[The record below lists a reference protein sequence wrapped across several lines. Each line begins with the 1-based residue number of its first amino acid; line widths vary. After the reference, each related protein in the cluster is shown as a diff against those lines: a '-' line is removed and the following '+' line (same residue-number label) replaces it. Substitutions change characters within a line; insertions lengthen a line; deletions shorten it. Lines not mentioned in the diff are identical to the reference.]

1 VLLADAAH
9 NEVLSAMIESFVG
22 LMVERGPRVYG
33 LEGFGEWDLQEH
45 RGLYEAVRD
54 RDPERAARLMREH
67 IEELARRY
75 RVIGAA

>member
-1 VLLADAAH
+1 
-9 NEVLSAMIESFVG
+9 
-22 LMVERGPRVYG
+22 
-33 LEGFGEWDLQEH
+33 
-45 RGLYEAVRD
+45 VRD